1 MSRLG
6 LTPEQARLLAYI
18 AEFSEREGH
27 SPSYEQMKRAMGLAS
42 KSGINRL
49 VVALEE
55 RGAIV
60 RLPNHSRAI
69 SVVDR
74 ASKFSSAAEI
84 HIKAYCQRNRASRE
98 EAVAV
103 AVESYFAGQA

>member
-18 AEFSEREGH
+18 TEFSMRKGH
-27 SPSYEQMKRAMGLAS
+27 SPSFEQMKNAMGLAS
-42 KSGINRL
+42 KSGIHRL

-60 RLPNHSRAI
+60 RLPNHARSV
-69 SVVDR
+69 SVVDQTNLQRDLEQRISAYCRRQGITR
-74 ASKFSSAAEI
+74 ATFDQRAAEQ
-84 HIKAYCQRNRASRE
+84 HLRS
-98 EAVAV
+98 VT
-103 AVESYFAGQA
+103 

>member
-27 SPSYEQMKRAMGLAS
+27 SPSYEQMKRAMGLVS

-60 RLPNHSRAI
+60 RLPNYARAI
-69 SVVDR
+69 AVIDQPNLPRDLEQRISAYCRRQGITR
-74 ASKFSSAAEI
+74 ATFDQRAAEQ
-84 HIKAYCQRNRASRE
+84 HLRS
-98 EAVAV
+98 VA
-103 AVESYFAGQA
+103 

>member
-1 MSRLG
+1 MKLG
-6 LTPEQARLLAYI
+6 LTPEQSRLLAYI
-18 AEFSEREGH
+18 SEFSEQEGH

-69 SVVDR
+69 SVIDR
-74 ASKFSSAAEI
+74 SNLPRDLEQRISTYCRTVGITRPAFDQRAAECLLRGG
-84 HIKAYCQRNRASRE
+84 A
-98 EAVAV
+98 
-103 AVESYFAGQA
+103 

>member
-1 MSRLG
+1 MKVG

-18 AEFSEREGH
+18 AEYSEQEGH

-69 SVVDR
+69 SVVDQSNLPRDLEQRISAYCRQQGITR
-74 ASKFSSAAEI
+74 ATFDQRAAEQ
-84 HIKAYCQRNRASRE
+84 HLRS
-98 EAVAV
+98 VA
-103 AVESYFAGQA
+103 